1 MKDEKALLS
10 YALSKQLDTL
20 SITSDCGDINV
31 LTVEDVNEVKSLLK
45 ERLTLRLNSLQ
56 VPTEKEKFKSWLS
69 SVASEAQWQ
78 IKELPH
84 DHEEALNLSKLSDR
98 CARLSVISR
107 PRDNIDRIILDDYE
121 KNKDGQQLSFFNQ
134 EDSKALNKIVKRYA
148 SLFEKQ

>member
-20 SITSDCGDINV
+20 SITSDYGNINV
-31 LTVEDVNEVKSLLK
+31 LTVEDINEVKSLLK

-56 VPTEKEKFKSWLS
+56 VPTEKEKLKSWLS

-78 IKELPH
+78 IKELP
-84 DHEEALNLSKLSDR
+84 DGHEEALNLSKLSDR

-107 PRDNIDRIILDDYE
+107 PRDNIDQIILDDYE

-134 EDSKALNKIVKRYA
+134 EDSKALNKVVKRYA
-148 SLFEKQ
+148 SLFEKN

>member
-1 MKDEKALLS
+1 MKDEKTLLS

-20 SITSDCGDINV
+20 SITSDFGDISV
-31 LTVEDVNEVKSLLK
+31 LTVEDINEVKSLLK

-56 VPTEKEKFKSWLS
+56 VPTEKEKLKSWLS

-78 IKELPH
+78 IKELP
-84 DHEEALNLSKLSDR
+84 DGHEEALNLSKLSDR

-107 PRDNIDRIILDDYE
+107 PRDNIDQIILDDYE

-134 EDSKALNKIVKRYA
+134 EDSKALNKVVKRYA
-148 SLFEKQ
+148 SLFEKN

>member
-10 YALSKQLDTL
+10 HALSKQLNTL

-31 LTVEDVNEVKSLLK
+31 LTVDDINEVKSLLK

-56 VPTEKEKFKSWLS
+56 VPTEKEKLKSWLS

-84 DHEEALNLSKLSDR
+84 GHEEALNLSKLSDR

-107 PRDNIDRIILDDYE
+107 PSDNIDKIILDDYE
-121 KNKDGQQLSFFNQ
+121 KNKDSQQLSFFNQ
-134 EDSKALNKIVKRYA
+134 EDSKALNKVVKRYA
-148 SLFEKQ
+148 SLFEKK